1 MTQAMLALVENAEPS
16 NWTTDPAQL
25 NFTDY
30 RDRQLWGPPDQAG
43 KRQCI
48 NSALFRKPF
57 SYAVEQRTNPYTNG
71 EDANFGTWEQALD
84 IGRSYL
90 VGSSVPM
97 GEFLRVHTSS
107 LNEWQRM
114 AYDWCLAN
122 PSRLLVLTSTTSPL
136 IYHICKRGEYVEIG
150 LPHHSHGGEKYWVS
164 RTGKTKVLIN
174 VD

>member
-16 NWTTDPAQL
+16 NWTTDPARL

-30 RDRQLWGPPDQAG
+30 RNRQLWGPPDQAG

-48 NSALFRKPF
+48 NSALLRKSF
-57 SYAVEQRTNPYTNG
+57 SYTVEQRTNPYPNG
-71 EDANFGTWEQALD
+71 EDANFGTWEKALD

-90 VGSSVPM
+90 VGSSVPI

-107 LNEWQRM
+107 LNEWQRT
-114 AYDWCLAN
+114 AYDWCIAN
-122 PSRLLVLTSTTSPL
+122 PSRLLVLTSTKPSL